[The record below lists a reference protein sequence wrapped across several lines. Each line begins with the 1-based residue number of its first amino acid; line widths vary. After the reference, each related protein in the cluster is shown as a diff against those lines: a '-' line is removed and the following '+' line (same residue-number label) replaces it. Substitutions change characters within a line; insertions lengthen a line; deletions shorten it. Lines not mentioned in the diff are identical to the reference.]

1 MESLINED
9 FLLGNGYRR
18 TGQYGSD
25 AESAAEPGCAYDDRD
40 TDADL
45 RGERTAGVGGRG
57 GFPQCGTAAGAVLRM
72 AAAL

>member
-1 MESLINED
+1 MEWADASAEKARAD
-9 FLLGNGYRR
+9 GARPGK
-18 TGQYGSD
+18 YGSD